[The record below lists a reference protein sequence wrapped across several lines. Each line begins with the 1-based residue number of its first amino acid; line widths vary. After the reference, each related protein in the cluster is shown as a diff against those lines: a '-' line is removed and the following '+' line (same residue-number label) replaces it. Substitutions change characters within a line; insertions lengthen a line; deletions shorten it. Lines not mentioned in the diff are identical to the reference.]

1 MTSRAR
7 LACVLLLLSL
17 LGGCLALPQLGVL
30 LGRIALSSLG
40 VDNVRIGNYHFA
52 PGLAGI
58 DERTLL
64 NSGLALAGLPVNIDL
79 PLALS
84 LPANAPAIELQGFSW
99 ELQVPGAEAVA
110 GEFDQPV
117 PLRGGETTT
126 VTLPAALEPRG
137 IDALP
142 SRAQK
147 VASLLDLA
155 RRLSTSG
162 ELPPGSRLSLTP
174 ALPPAL
180 ARVVSAPTV
189 QLDVGGESGSEPI
202 ETPTQ

>member
-7 LACVLLLLSL
+7 LACALLLISL

-58 DERTLL
+58 DEQTLL

-84 LPANAPAIELQGFSW
+84 LPANAPSLELQGFAW
-99 ELQVPGAEAVA
+99 QLQVPGTEPVA

-117 PLRGGETTT
+117 PLHAGETTT

-137 IDALP
+137 IDALA

-155 RRLSTSG
+155 RRLSASG
-162 ELPPGSRLSLTP
+162 ELPPGSHLSLTP
-174 ALPPAL
+174 TLPPAL

-189 QLDVGGESGSEPI
+189 QLDVGTQTSA
-202 ETPTQ
+202 ETAPAPTP

>member
-1 MTSRAR
+1 MTSRIR
-7 LACVLLLLSL
+7 LACAVLLVSL
-17 LGGCLALPQLGVL
+17 LGGCLALPQVGVL

-52 PGLAGI
+52 PGLEGI
-58 DERTLL
+58 DELTLL
-64 NSGLALAGLPVNIDL
+64 SSGLALAGLPVNIDL

-84 LPANAPAIELQGFSW
+84 LPANAPSLELQGFAW
-99 ELQVPGAEAVA
+99 ELQVPGAEPVA

-117 PLRGGETTT
+117 PLHAGETTT

-147 VASLLDLA
+147 VAALLDLA
-155 RRLSTSG
+155 RSLSTSG
-162 ELPPGSRLSLTP
+162 ELPPGSHLSLTP

-180 ARVVSAPTV
+180 ARVVSAPTLE
-189 QLDVGGESGSEPI
+189 LDVGDTSRADDIPPAE
-202 ETPTQ
+202 

>member
-7 LACVLLLLSL
+7 LACALLLVSL

-58 DERTLL
+58 DEQTLL

-84 LPANAPAIELQGFSW
+84 LPANAPSLELQGFAW
-99 ELQVPGAEAVA
+99 ELQVPGAEPVA

-117 PLRGGETTT
+117 PLHAGETTT
-126 VTLPAALEPRG
+126 VTLPAALEPHG
-137 IDALP
+137 IDALA
-142 SRAQK
+142 SHEQK

-155 RRLSTSG
+155 RRLSASG
-162 ELPPGSRLSLTP
+162 ELPPGSHLSLTP

-180 ARVVSAPTV
+180 ARMVSAPT
-189 QLDVGGESGSEPI
+189 LAFDVGEASRADD
-202 ETPTQ
+202 TPSAE